1 MTLSKSEYT
10 ERLSPVQPLRVALSD
25 PDPLAREGIH
35 MLLNDDQHISI
46 VGVTPDIET
55 LLSMLAEP
63 DQSVEAV
70 LIDMH
75 LLERDDFS
83 PLLTLRRT
91 YPQYRIVALGTAAQ
105 ADLLLKVFRLG
116 VSGYVLKSGSISQF
130 RAALHE
136 VLIRNCPVLPEMAQ
150 QLLGHVIQETAAT
163 REDFPVASLSRRE
176 REVLSYLTKGMS
188 NKEIAEK
195 LQVTNRT
202 VKAHVSKIL
211 LKMGVADRTQAV
223 VKALSTKNSR
233 WIV

>member
-1 MTLSKSEYT
+1 MMH
-10 ERLSPVQPLRVALSD
+10 LSPVQPLRVVLSD

-35 MLLNDDQHISI
+35 MLLSEDQHISV

-55 LLSMLAEP
+55 LLGVLANP
-63 DQSVEAV
+63 SHPVDAV
-70 LIDMH
+70 LIDLS

-83 PLLTLRRT
+83 PLVMLRRIF
-91 YPQYRIVALGTAAQ
+91 PQHRVVALGTVSR
-105 ADLLLKVFRLG
+105 ADLLLKAFRFG

-136 VLIRNCPVLPEMAQ
+136 VLVRKSPVLPEMAQ
-150 QLLGHVIQETAAT
+150 QLLGHVIQEGTPT
-163 REDFPVASLSRRE
+163 HENLPIASLSRRE
-176 REVLSYLTKGMS
+176 REVLSCLTKGMS

-223 VKALSTKNSR
+223 VKVLQAKNSHP
-233 WIV
+233 IV